1 MRAGWYAGATEKECT
16 LQKMNIGTVLF
27 DQSKGAAVV
36 TLVEEQGE
44 RVLPIFIGIW
54 EGMAI
59 FREINR
65 TPSPRPALHDIL
77 YNLLQGFQARLEKVV
92 VDAAQENTY
101 YAQVYVTQHENTMI
115 ADARPSDALALAL
128 KFQAPIYVADTV
140 LETAGKHADFVAGD
154 ERHDEAEAGLDKS
167 EDVRAWLENVR
178 PEDFADPQ

>member
-1 MRAGWYAGATEKECT
+1 MT
-16 LQKMNIGTVLF
+16 IGTVLF

-65 TPSPRPALHDIL
+65 TPSPRPVLHDLL

-92 VDAAQENTY
+92 IDAVQESTYFAQL
-101 YAQVYVTQHENTMI
+101 YVTQQDLTMI

-128 KFQAPIYVADTV
+128 KFQAPIYVAEAV
-140 LETAGKHADFVAGD
+140 LATAGKRADFAVGE
-154 ERHDEAEAGLDKS
+154 ERREEAEGTFDTNDDGHAL
-167 EDVRAWLENVR
+167 LETVLAEN
-178 PEDFADPQ
+178 FADPH

>member
-1 MRAGWYAGATEKECT
+1 

-54 EGMAI
+54 EGMVI
-59 FREINR
+59 FRELNR
-65 TPSPRPALHDIL
+65 TPSPRPVLHDIL

-92 VDAAQENTY
+92 LDAVSENTY
-101 YAQVYVTQHENTMI
+101 YAQLHVTQHDITMI

-128 KFQAPIYVADTV
+128 KFQVPIYVADAV
-140 LETAGKHADFVAGD
+140 LATAGKRADFAVGD
-154 ERHDEAEAGLDKS
+154 EQREQAERELDKG

>member
-1 MRAGWYAGATEKECT
+1 

-27 DQSKGAAVV
+27 DQSKGAAVI

-59 FREINR
+59 LRELNR
-65 TPSPRPALHDIL
+65 TPAPRPVLHDIL

-92 VDAAQENTY
+92 VDVVQENTY
-101 YAQVYVTQHENTMI
+101 YAQVYVIQHDSTMI

-128 KFQAPIYVADTV
+128 KFQAPIYVADAV
-140 LETAGKHADFVAGD
+140 LETAGKGVDFAVGE
-154 ERHDEAEAGLDKS
+154 ERRAEGERELAKT
-167 EDVRAWLENVR
+167 EDVRAWLENLR
-178 PEDFADPQ
+178 PEDFAEPQ

>member
-1 MRAGWYAGATEKECT
+1 M
-16 LQKMNIGTVLF
+16 QKMNIGTVLF

-54 EGMAI
+54 EGMVI
-59 FREINR
+59 FRELNR
-65 TPSPRPALHDIL
+65 TPSPRPVLHDIL

-92 VDAAQENTY
+92 LDAVSENTY
-101 YAQVYVTQHENTMI
+101 YAQLHVTQHDITMI

-128 KFQAPIYVADTV
+128 KFQVPIYVADAV
-140 LETAGKHADFVAGD
+140 LATAGKRADFAVGD
-154 ERHDEAEAGLDKS
+154 EQREQAERELDKG

>member
-1 MRAGWYAGATEKECT
+1 MHTPAWYEKEYA

-27 DQSKGAAVV
+27 DQSKGAAVI

-65 TPSPRPALHDIL
+65 TPAPRPVLHDIL

-92 VDAAQENTY
+92 LDAVSENTY
-101 YAQVYVTQHENTMI
+101 YAQLYVTQHDTTMI

-128 KFQAPIYVADTV
+128 KFQAPIYVADAV
-140 LETAGKHADFVAGD
+140 LETAGKRADFAVGD
-154 ERHDEAEAGLDKS
+154 ERRAEAERALDKA
-167 EDVRAWLENVR
+167 EEVRAWLENVR

>member
-1 MRAGWYAGATEKECT
+1 M
-16 LQKMNIGTVLF
+16 QKMNIGTVLF

-59 FREINR
+59 FRELNR
-65 TPSPRPALHDIL
+65 TPSPRPVLHDIL

-92 VDAAQENTY
+92 LDAVSENTY
-101 YAQVYVTQHENTMI
+101 YAQLYVTQHDITMI

-128 KFQAPIYVADTV
+128 KFQVPIYVADAV
-140 LETAGKHADFVAGD
+140 LATAGKRADFAVGD
-154 ERHDEAEAGLDKS
+154 EQREQAERELDKG

>member
-1 MRAGWYAGATEKECT
+1 
-16 LQKMNIGTVLF
+16 MNIGTVLF

-54 EGMAI
+54 EGMVI

-65 TPSPRPALHDIL
+65 TPSPRPVLHDIL

-92 VDAAQENTY
+92 LDAVSENTY
-101 YAQVYVTQHENTMI
+101 YAQLYVTQHDITMI

-128 KFQAPIYVADTV
+128 KFQVPIYVADAV
-140 LETAGKHADFVAGD
+140 LATAGKRADFAVGD
-154 ERHDEAEAGLDKS
+154 EPREQAERELDKG

>member
-1 MRAGWYAGATEKECT
+1 M
-16 LQKMNIGTVLF
+16 QKMTIGTVLF

-65 TPSPRPALHDIL
+65 TPSPRPVLHDLL

-92 VDAAQENTY
+92 IDAVQDSTY
-101 YAQVYVTQHENTMI
+101 YAQLYVTQQDLTMI

-128 KFQAPIYVADTV
+128 KFQAPIYVTEVV
-140 LETAGKHADFVAGD
+140 LATAGKRADFAVGE
-154 ERHDEAEAGLDKS
+154 ERREEAQGALDTS

>member
-1 MRAGWYAGATEKECT
+1 MT
-16 LQKMNIGTVLF
+16 IGTVLF

-65 TPSPRPALHDIL
+65 TPSPRPVLHDLL

-92 VDAAQENTY
+92 VDAVHESTYFAQL
-101 YAQVYVTQHENTMI
+101 YVTRQDHTMI

-128 KFQAPIYVADTV
+128 KFQAPIYVAEAV
-140 LETAGKHADFVAGD
+140 LATAGKRADFAVGE
-154 ERHDEAEAGLDKS
+154 ERREEAQGTLDTS

>member
-1 MRAGWYAGATEKECT
+1 
-16 LQKMNIGTVLF
+16 MNIGTVLF

-54 EGMAI
+54 EGMVI
-59 FREINR
+59 FRELNR
-65 TPSPRPALHDIL
+65 TPSPRPVLHDIL

-92 VDAAQENTY
+92 LDAVSENTY
-101 YAQVYVTQHENTMI
+101 YAQLHVTQHDITMI

-128 KFQAPIYVADTV
+128 KFQVPIYVADAV
-140 LETAGKHADFVAGD
+140 LATAGKRADFAVGD
-154 ERHDEAEAGLDKS
+154 EQREQAERELDKG

>member
-1 MRAGWYAGATEKECT
+1 MT
-16 LQKMNIGTVLF
+16 IGTVLF

-65 TPSPRPALHDIL
+65 TPSPRPVLHDLL

-92 VDAAQENTY
+92 IDAVQDSTY
-101 YAQVYVTQHENTMI
+101 YAQLYVTQQDLTMI

-128 KFQAPIYVADTV
+128 KFQAPIYATEAV
-140 LETAGKHADFVAGD
+140 LATAGKRADFAVGE
-154 ERHDEAEAGLDKS
+154 ERREEAQGALDTS

>member
-1 MRAGWYAGATEKECT
+1 M
-16 LQKMNIGTVLF
+16 QKMNIGTVLF
-27 DQSKGAAVV
+27 DQSKGAAVI

-44 RVLPIFIGIW
+44 RILPIFIGLW

-65 TPSPRPALHDIL
+65 TPAPRPVLHDIL

-92 VDAAQENTY
+92 VDAVRENTY
-101 YAQVYVTQHENTMI
+101 YAQVYVIQHDSTLI

-128 KFQAPIYVADTV
+128 KFQAPIYVADAV
-140 LETAGKHADFVAGD
+140 LEAAGKRADFAVGD
-154 ERHDEAEAGLDKS
+154 ERREEGEREFEKT
-167 EDVRAWLENVR
+167 EDVRAWLENLR

>member
-1 MRAGWYAGATEKECT
+1 VCRHAEEDT
-16 LQKMNIGTVLF
+16 LQKMTIGTVLF
-27 DQSKGAAVV
+27 DQAKGAAVV

-59 FREINR
+59 FRELHR
-65 TPSPRPALHDIL
+65 TPSPRPVLHDLL

-92 VDAAQENTY
+92 LDAVRDSTY
-101 YAQVYVTQHENTMI
+101 YAQLHVTQHDTTMI

-128 KFQAPIYVADTV
+128 RFQAPIYVAEAV
-140 LETAGKHADFVAGD
+140 LATAGKRADFAVGD
-154 ERHDEAEAGLDKS
+154 EPREQARGDVENN

>member
-1 MRAGWYAGATEKECT
+1 MT
-16 LQKMNIGTVLF
+16 IGTVLF
-27 DQSKGAAVV
+27 DQSKSAAVV

-65 TPSPRPALHDIL
+65 TPSPRPMLHDLL

-92 VDAAQENTY
+92 IDSVSDNTY
-101 YAQVYVTQHENTMI
+101 YAQLHVTQQDLTMI

-128 KFQAPIYVADTV
+128 KFQTPIYVADAV
-140 LETAGKHADFVAGD
+140 LATAGKRADFAVGE
-154 ERHDEAEAGLDKS
+154 ERHEES
-167 EDVRAWLENVR
+167 EREVEQTEDVRAWLE
-178 PEDFADPQ
+178 

>member
-1 MRAGWYAGATEKECT
+1 VKECT

-27 DQSKGAAVV
+27 DQAKGAAVI

-44 RVLPIFIGIW
+44 RVLPIFIGMW

-59 FREINR
+59 LRELNR
-65 TPSPRPALHDIL
+65 TPAPRPVLHDIL

-92 VDAAQENTY
+92 VDAVHENTY
-101 YAQVYVTQHENTMI
+101 YAQVHVIQHDSTMI

-128 KFQAPIYVADTV
+128 KFQAPIYVADAV
-140 LETAGKHADFVAGD
+140 LATAGTRADFAAGD
-154 ERHDEAEAGLDKS
+154 ERHAEVERELEKT
-167 EDVRAWLENVR
+167 EDVRAWLENLR